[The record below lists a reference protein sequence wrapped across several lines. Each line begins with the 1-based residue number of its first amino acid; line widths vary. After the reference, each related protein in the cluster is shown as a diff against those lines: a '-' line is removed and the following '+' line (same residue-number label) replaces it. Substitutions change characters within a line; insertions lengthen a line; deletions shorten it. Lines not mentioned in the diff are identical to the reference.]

1 MLFTV
6 NLLML
11 GNILTKY
18 EVDKGLDPYQQGEG
32 VSKENIGR
40 GIMQMATTITHNT
53 PNSDRDA
60 F

>member
-1 MLFTV
+1 
-6 NLLML
+6 ML

-18 EVDKGLDPYQQGEG
+18 DVDKGLDPYQQGEG

-40 GIMQMATTITHNT
+40 GIMQMTTTITHT

>member
-1 MLFTV
+1 MLFTA

-11 GNILTKY
+11 GDILTKY
-18 EVDKGLDPYQQGEG
+18 EVEKCLDPYQQGEG

-40 GIMQMATTITHNT
+40 GIMQMATTITHT